1 MGAPVSFKFINIFKV
16 QHFLGRFCRA
26 RGLIFLLS
34 EQGNQYVDIK
44 MKEKR
49 TLSFN

>member
-1 MGAPVSFKFINIFKV
+1 MSAAPVSFKFINIFKV

-34 EQGNQYVDIK
+34 EHGSQRVGI
-44 MKEKR
+44 E
-49 TLSFN
+49 TS